1 MNGLNIRACSY
12 KCLLYLLLYLSL
24 AAEYPSLAVVEYL
37 SLVVE
42 YLSLETKAHAIC
54 EARHTHVDLRA
65 YMYIH
70 IHRILALYL
79 YVFISYITIY
89 TVV

>member
-1 MNGLNIRACSY
+1 MPVNIRACSY

-24 AAEYPSLAVVEYL
+24 AAENPSLA
-37 SLVVE
+37 VVE

-70 IHRILALYL
+70 IHRILTMYL
-79 YVFISYITIY
+79 CVFISYLTVY